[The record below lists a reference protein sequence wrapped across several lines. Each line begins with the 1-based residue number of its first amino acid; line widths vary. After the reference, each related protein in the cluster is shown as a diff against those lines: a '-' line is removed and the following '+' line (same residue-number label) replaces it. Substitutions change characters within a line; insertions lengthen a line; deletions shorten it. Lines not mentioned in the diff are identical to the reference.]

1 MCCTLYRPISVT
13 LSLYNCPFSFN
24 SAPCF
29 FQLLLSISQ
38 LNQWLLTILSL
49 LHHHLLQ
56 SLLQNLAC
64 FIMVEVKISVM
75 NLTSSK
81 LVIFVENLLAKTK
94 TSLCTGQLLITSIFL
109 HLFVTPQM
117 NIFTFFLHLIFMQ
130 VITRKDQY
138 IYFFLYYALEILTSI
153 FKYKIH

>member
-1 MCCTLYRPISVT
+1 MNIFIIILVLYYILILIYYAMCYTLYRPISVT

-56 SLLQNLAC
+56 SLLQNQAC
-64 FIMVEVKISVM
+64 FIMVEVKISMM

-94 TSLCTGQLLITSIFL
+94 TSLCTG
-109 HLFVTPQM
+109 
-117 NIFTFFLHLIFMQ
+117 
-130 VITRKDQY
+130 
-138 IYFFLYYALEILTSI
+138 
-153 FKYKIH
+153 